1 MQRHCAFLALI
12 LSVLYLGACALAN
25 HEARAQ
31 QSDTQVYAGPHIAV
45 LLPVKSPV
53 VGRQADAV
61 RLGVLEAAKVHRGTT
76 LPLVVY
82 GEFQGGDLDASI
94 AAAAILIVAAF
105 GVLIAVRILHWGR
118 ALDTR
123 RLA

>member
-1 MQRHCAFLALI
+1 MPAAGEALLGGAI
-12 LSVLYLGACALAN
+12 LCG
-25 HEARAQ
+25 ARALGEFGATIMFAGNIEGR
-31 QSDTQVYAGPHIAV
+31 TQ
-45 LLPVKSPV
+45 
-53 VGRQADAV
+53 
-61 RLGVLEAAKVHRGTT
+61 T